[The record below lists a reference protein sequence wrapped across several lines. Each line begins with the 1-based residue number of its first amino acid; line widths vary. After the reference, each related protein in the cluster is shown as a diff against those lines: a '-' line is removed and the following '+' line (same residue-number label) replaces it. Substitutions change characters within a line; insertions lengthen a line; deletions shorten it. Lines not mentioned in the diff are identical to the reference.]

1 VNIPGVFIR
10 RPVATT
16 LLAVAIF
23 LSGALAYFHLPV
35 APLPNITFPVVVV
48 QASMAGASPSIMAS
62 TVAEPLER
70 RLGTIADV
78 SELTSVSTVGSS
90 QIVIQFGLN
99 RDINGAA
106 RDVQAAIQAARA
118 DLPTTLRNNPTY
130 REFNPADSPIM
141 VLALTSKTLTRAQ
154 LYDSADSVIQQQ
166 LSQVD
171 GVGQITLGG
180 SALPSVRVELQPDQ
194 LNSYGIGMEDV
205 RAAISA
211 ANADSVK
218 GHIDQN
224 GIRYEVESN
233 DQISKAAPYRDLVI
247 AYRNGSPVQLRD
259 VAQVLD
265 SAENIRNAGLYNG
278 QDAVLVIVYPL
289 PGSNIVKTVA
299 QIRKSLPSI
308 EATLPQNVHVGVA
321 VDRSQ
326 SVNAAV
332 GDTERTLFIAVLL
345 VIGVVFVFLQS
356 PRAVLVPA
364 VALPLSIV
372 GTFGPMYLL
381 GYSIDNLSLMAL
393 TIGTGF
399 VVDDAVVVLENIVRH
414 VESGMDVHEAAM
426 VGSAEV
432 SFTVISMSLSLIAV
446 FLPILLM
453 PGIVG
458 LLFHEFAVTLSI
470 AILLS
475 LVISLTITPTMA
487 AFVISRKSL
496 HSKARWAVWYE
507 RQFERFRQAYSRS
520 LTIVLDHA
528 LAVILTLIGLI
539 VLNVVLIRFVPSTFF
554 PEQDNGILMG
564 QIIADQSISFQA
576 MQKKL
581 AQLQDIVQKD
591 PAVASVAGFT
601 GGRALNTANV
611 FIELKPLAERK
622 VAASQ
627 VVDRLRPKLN
637 AVSGAKLFLQAA
649 QDLRIGGR
657 QSASE
662 YQYTLTSDDPEALFE
677 WVPKLVT
684 ALGKYHDRIVDVNS
698 DLQQNGLQLY
708 VNIDRTTAARYGF
721 APNQIDSVLY
731 DAFGQRTVSTV
742 YNQLNQY
749 YVVMEVAP
757 QYWQYPQTID
767 RIRFSTAAG
776 NPSGTQQTQ
785 MSKQIVTGVTAVTTG
800 TSTSTGSAGTTGTT
814 ASTGTAGATGSS
826 GATTSTSTSSSGT
839 SSRNADAE
847 ANQLTNAISNA
858 KGGSSSGSADST
870 AAETM
875 VPFTALASYIS
886 NHTATQVNHQ
896 GGLVAGTISFNLPP
910 GGSLSDGLAA
920 ISEAGQELGMPASIH
935 GSSAGAAQ
943 VYAQSM
949 GTMPL
954 LILAALAA
962 VYIVLGILYENTV
975 HPITILSTLPSAGIG
990 ATLALLIFGTP
1001 FSVIAMIGIILLIGI
1016 VKKNAIMM
1024 IDVAIH
1030 LQRDEGVEPTKAI
1043 HDAAVVRLRPIM
1055 MTTAA
1060 AVLGAVP
1067 LAIGI
1072 GQGASLRQPLGITVM
1087 GGLILS
1093 QVFTLY
1099 TTPVIYLYLD
1109 RLRARLA
1116 RWSETLPWNRSDA
1129 SA

>member
-1 VNIPGVFIR
+1 MNIPGLFIN

-16 LLAVAIF
+16 LLAVAIL
-23 LSGALAYFHLPV
+23 LSGVLAYFRLPV
-35 APLPNITFPVVVV
+35 APLPNVTYPVIVV
-48 QASMAGASPSIMAS
+48 QAAMAGASPDIMAS

-70 RLGTIADV
+70 RLRSIADV
-78 SELTSVSTVGSS
+78 NELTSTSTVGAAN
-90 QIVIQFGLN
+90 IVIQFGLS

-118 DLPTTLRNNPTY
+118 DLPSTLRNNPTY
-130 REFNPADSPIM
+130 REYNPADSPIM
-141 VLALTSKTLTRAQ
+141 VLALTSDTLTRTQ

-166 LSQVD
+166 LSQVA

-180 SALPSVRVELQPDQ
+180 SALPSVRVELEPDQ
-194 LNSYGIGMEDV
+194 LNSYGIGLEDV

-211 ANADSVK
+211 ANADSAK
-218 GHIDQN
+218 GHIDQA
-224 GIRYEVESN
+224 GQRFEILSN

-247 AYRNGSPVQLRD
+247 AYRNNAPVLLRD
-259 VAQVLD
+259 VADVED

-278 QDAVLVIVYPL
+278 KDAVLVIVYPL
-289 PGSNIVKTVA
+289 PGGNIVKTVA
-299 QIRKSLPSI
+299 QIRKVLPSI
-308 EATLPQNVHVGVA
+308 EATLPHDVHVGIA

-326 SVNAAV
+326 SVRAAV
-332 GDTERTLFIAVLL
+332 SDTERTLFIAVLL

-356 PRAVLVPA
+356 PRAILIPA
-364 VALPLSIV
+364 VALPLSII

-414 VESGMDVHEAAM
+414 VESGMDVREAAIR
-426 VGSAEV
+426 GSAEV

-453 PGIVG
+453 PGIIG

-470 AILLS
+470 AILIS
-475 LVISLTITPTMA
+475 LVISLTVTPTMA
-487 AFVISRKSL
+487 AYLLKRNGDL
-496 HSKARWAVWYE
+496 HSKARWALWFE
-507 RQFERFRQAYSRS
+507 RQFERFKNAYGRS

-528 LAVILTLIGLI
+528 LIVGLTLLGLI
-539 VLNVVLIRFVPSTFF
+539 VLNVFLLRLVPSTFF
-554 PEQDNGILMG
+554 PEQDNGILQG

-576 MQKKL
+576 MAQKL
-581 AQLQDIVQKD
+581 AQLQAIVQQD
-591 PAVASVAGFT
+591 PAVASVAGFA

-611 FIELKPLAERK
+611 FIELKPLSQRK
-622 VAASQ
+622 LSASQ
-627 VVDRLRPKLN
+627 VVTRLRPKLN
-637 AVSGAKLFLQAA
+637 AVSGARLFLQAA

-657 QSASE
+657 QSAAE
-662 YQYTLTSDDPEALFE
+662 YQYTLTGDDPNALFK

-684 ALGKYHDRIVDVNS
+684 ALNKDRADVTDVNS
-698 DLQQNGLQLY
+698 DLQQNGLQIY
-708 VNIDRTTAARYGF
+708 VNMNRATAARYGF
-721 APNQIDSVLY
+721 APNQLDNVLY
-731 DAFGQRTVSTV
+731 DAFGQRTVSTIF
-742 YNQLNQY
+742 NQINQY
-749 YVVMEVAP
+749 FVVMEVAP
-757 QYWQYPQTID
+757 KYWQYPQMID

-776 NPSGTQQTQ
+776 NASGTQQTQ
-785 MSKQIVTGVTAVTTG
+785 MPSNTIKPVQ
-800 TSTSTGSAGTTGTT
+800 TSVV
-814 ASTGTAGATGSS
+814 GTAQ
-826 GATTSTSTSSSGT
+826 TSAPGT
-839 SSRNADAE
+839 NALNANAE
-847 ANQLTNAISNA
+847 ANVLTNAIANA
-858 KGGSSSGSADST
+858 RGGSSSGSADST

-875 VPFTALASYIS
+875 VPFPALASSIS
-886 NHTATQVNHQ
+886 NHTATQVSHQ
-896 GGLVAGTISFNLPP
+896 GGLVAATISFNLPP
-910 GGSLSDGLAA
+910 GGSLSKATAQINRASQEMGL
-920 ISEAGQELGMPASIH
+920 PASIH
-935 GSSAGAAQ
+935 GSFAGAAQ

-949 GTMPL
+949 STMPL

-990 ATLALLIFGTP
+990 AILALLIFGIP

-1016 VKKNAIMM
+1016 VKKNAIIM

-1030 LQRDEGVEPTKAI
+1030 LQRDDKIEPQKAI
-1043 HDAAVVRLRPIM
+1043 HDAAVVRLRPII

-1116 RWSETLPWNRSDA
+1116 RWAASLPWNRQTDA
-1129 SA
+1129 RASP

>member
-1 VNIPGVFIR
+1 MSIPGLFIR

-16 LLAVAIF
+16 LLAVAIL
-23 LSGALAYFHLPV
+23 LSGALGYFNLPV
-35 APLPNITFPVVVV
+35 APLPNVTFPVIVV
-48 QASMAGASPSIMAS
+48 QASMAGASPDIMAS
-62 TVAEPLER
+62 TVAAPLER
-70 RLGTIADV
+70 RLGAIADV
-78 SELTSVSTVGSS
+78 SELTSNSSVGSA
-90 QIVIQFGLN
+90 QVVIQFGLG

-130 REFNPADSPIM
+130 RQYNPSDAPIM
-141 VLALTSKTLTRAQ
+141 VLALTSATLTRAQ
-154 LYDSADSVIQQQ
+154 LYDSANSILQQQ

-194 LNSYGIGMEDV
+194 LNSYGIGLEDV
-205 RAAISA
+205 RAALSS
-211 ANADSVK
+211 ANANSAK
-218 GHIDQN
+218 GHIDQ
-224 GIRYEVESN
+224 GDQRFEVLSN
-233 DQISKAAPYRDLVI
+233 DQISKAAPYRDIVV
-247 AYRNGSPVQLRD
+247 AYRQGAPVFLRD
-259 VAQVLD
+259 VAEVKD
-265 SAENIRNAGLYNG
+265 SAENLRNAGLYNG
-278 QDAVLVIVYPL
+278 KDAVLVIVYPL
-289 PGSNIVKTVA
+289 PGSNIVKTVG
-299 QIRKSLPSI
+299 QIRKALPNV
-308 EATLPQNVHVGVA
+308 EATLPHDVHVGIA

-345 VIGVVFVFLQS
+345 VIGVVFIFLQS

-364 VALPLSIV
+364 VALPLSII

-381 GYSIDNLSLMAL
+381 GYSLDNLSLMAL

-414 VESGMDVHEAAM
+414 VDEGMDVREAALL
-426 VGSAEV
+426 GSAEV
-432 SFTVISMSLSLIAV
+432 SFTVICMSLSLIAV

-475 LVISLTITPTMA
+475 LVISLTVTPTMA
-487 AFVISRKSL
+487 AFVLRRRGLAKQQGRVAAWS
-496 HSKARWAVWYE
+496 E
-507 RQFERFRQAYSRS
+507 RQFERFKQGYDRS
-520 LTIVLDHA
+520 LATALDHRLLVA
-528 LAVILTLIGLI
+528 LVLIGLI
-539 VLNVVLIRFVPSTFF
+539 ILNVFLIRFVPSTFF
-554 PEQDNGILMG
+554 PEQDNGILQG

-576 MQKKL
+576 MEKKL
-581 AQLQDIVQKD
+581 AQLQAIVQKD

-622 VAASQ
+622 ISAAE

-637 AVSGAKLFLQAA
+637 AVSGARLFLQAA

-657 QSASE
+657 QSAAE
-662 YQYTLTSDDPEALFE
+662 YQYTLTSDDPDTLFT
-677 WVPKLVT
+677 WVPKLVA
-684 ALGKYHDRIVDVNS
+684 ALGKERLSDVNS
-698 DLQQNGLQLY
+698 DLQQHGLQIF
-708 VNIDRTTAARYGF
+708 VNFDRATAARYGF
-721 APNQIDSVLY
+721 APNQIDTGLY

-742 YNQLNQY
+742 YNELNQY

-757 QYWQYPQTID
+757 KYWQYPQMLE

-776 NPSGTQQTQ
+776 NASGTQQTQ
-785 MSKQIVTGVTAVTTG
+785 MSSSLVKGVTATSVTTTVQG
-800 TSTSTGSAGTTGTT
+800 TSTTNAK
-814 ASTGTAGATGSS
+814 
-826 GATTSTSTSSSGT
+826 
-839 SSRNADAE
+839 NADAE
-847 ANQLTNAISNA
+847 ANLLTNAISNS
-858 KGGSSSGSADST
+858 KGGGSSGSADST
-870 AAETM
+870 AAETL
-875 VPFTALASYIS
+875 VPFPAIASYVS
-886 NHTATQVNHQ
+886 NHTATQVSHQ
-896 GGLVAGTISFNLPP
+896 DGLVAATVSFNLPP
-910 GGSLSDGLAA
+910 GGSLSQASTIIDQVSRQIGL
-920 ISEAGQELGMPASIH
+920 PASVH
-935 GSSAGAAQ
+935 GSFAGAAQ
-943 VYAQSM
+943 VYGQSM
-949 GTMPL
+949 STMPL
-954 LILAALAA
+954 LIIAALVA

-975 HPITILSTLPSAGIG
+975 HPLTILSTLPSAGIG

-1030 LQRDEGVEPTKAI
+1030 LQRDKGLDAREAI
-1043 HDAAVVRLRPIM
+1043 HNAAVIRLRPIM

-1093 QVFTLY
+1093 QVVTLY

-1109 RLRARLA
+1109 GFRARLA
-1116 RWSETLPWNRSDA
+1116 RWNDRLPWNHVDA
-1129 SA
+1129 STTL

>member
-1 VNIPGVFIR
+1 MSIPGLFIR

-16 LLAVAIF
+16 LLAVAIL
-23 LSGALAYFHLPV
+23 LSGALGYFNLPV
-35 APLPNITFPVVVV
+35 APLPNVTFPVIVV
-48 QASMAGASPSIMAS
+48 QASMAGASPDIMAS
-62 TVAEPLER
+62 TVAAPLER
-70 RLGTIADV
+70 RLGAIADV
-78 SELTSVSTVGSS
+78 SELTSNSSVGSA
-90 QIVIQFGLN
+90 QVVIQFGLG

-130 REFNPADSPIM
+130 RQYNPSDAPIM
-141 VLALTSKTLTRAQ
+141 VLALTSATLTRAQ
-154 LYDSADSVIQQQ
+154 LYDSANSILQQQ

-194 LNSYGIGMEDV
+194 LNSYGIGLEDV
-205 RAAISA
+205 RASLSS
-211 ANADSVK
+211 ANANSAK
-218 GHIDQN
+218 GHIDQ
-224 GIRYEVESN
+224 GDQRFEVLSN
-233 DQISKAAPYRDLVI
+233 DQISKAAPYRDIVV
-247 AYRNGSPVQLRD
+247 AYRQGAPVFLRD
-259 VAQVLD
+259 VAEVKD
-265 SAENIRNAGLYNG
+265 SAENLRNAGLYNG
-278 QDAVLVIVYPL
+278 KDAVLVIVYPL
-289 PGSNIVKTVA
+289 PGSNIVKTVG
-299 QIRKSLPSI
+299 QIRKVLPNV
-308 EATLPQNVHVGVA
+308 EATLPHDVHVGIA

-345 VIGVVFVFLQS
+345 VIGVVFIFLQS

-364 VALPLSIV
+364 VALPLSII

-381 GYSIDNLSLMAL
+381 GYSLDNLSLMAL

-414 VESGMDVHEAAM
+414 VDEGMDVHEAALL
-426 VGSAEV
+426 GSAEV

-475 LVISLTITPTMA
+475 LVISLTVTPTMA
-487 AFVISRKSL
+487 AFVLRPRGSAKRQGRVAAWS
-496 HSKARWAVWYE
+496 E
-507 RQFERFRQAYSRS
+507 RQFERFKQGYDRS
-520 LTIVLDHA
+520 LATALDHRLLVA
-528 LAVILTLIGLI
+528 LVLIGLI
-539 VLNVVLIRFVPSTFF
+539 ILNVFLIRFVPSTFF
-554 PEQDNGILMG
+554 PEQDNGILQG

-576 MQKKL
+576 MEKKL
-581 AQLQDIVQKD
+581 AQLQAIVQKD

-622 VAASQ
+622 ISASQ

-637 AVSGAKLFLQAA
+637 AVSGARLFLQAA

-657 QSASE
+657 QSAAE
-662 YQYTLTSDDPEALFE
+662 YQYTLTSDDPDTLFT
-677 WVPKLVT
+677 WVPKLVA
-684 ALGKYHDRIVDVNS
+684 ALGKERLSDVNS
-698 DLQQNGLQLY
+698 DLQQHGLQIF
-708 VNIDRTTAARYGF
+708 VNFDRATAARYGF
-721 APNQIDSVLY
+721 APNQIDTGLY

-742 YNQLNQY
+742 YNELNQY

-757 QYWQYPQTID
+757 KYWQYPQMLE

-776 NPSGTQQTQ
+776 NASGTQQTQ
-785 MSKQIVTGVTAVTTG
+785 MSGSLVKGVTATSVTTAAQG
-800 TSTSTGSAGTTGTT
+800 TSTTKAKNAG
-814 ASTGTAGATGSS
+814 
-826 GATTSTSTSSSGT
+826 
-839 SSRNADAE
+839 AE
-847 ANQLTNAISNA
+847 ANLLTNAISNA
-858 KGGSSSGSADST
+858 KGGGSSGSADST
-870 AAETM
+870 AAETL
-875 VPFTALASYIS
+875 VPFPAIASYVS
-886 NHTATQVNHQ
+886 NHTATQVSHQ
-896 GGLVAGTISFNLPP
+896 DGLVAATVSFNLPP
-910 GGSLSDGLAA
+910 GGSLSQASAIIDQVSQQIGL
-920 ISEAGQELGMPASIH
+920 PASIH
-935 GSSAGAAQ
+935 GSFAGAAQ
-943 VYAQSM
+943 VYGQSM
-949 GTMPL
+949 STMPL
-954 LILAALAA
+954 LIIAALVA

-975 HPITILSTLPSAGIG
+975 HPVTILSTLPSAGIG

-1030 LQRDEGVEPTKAI
+1030 LQRDKGLDAREAI
-1043 HDAAVVRLRPIM
+1043 HNAAVIRLRPIM

-1093 QVFTLY
+1093 QVVTLY

-1109 RLRARLA
+1109 GFRARLA
-1116 RWSETLPWNRSDA
+1116 RWNDRLPWNHVDA
-1129 SA
+1129 STTL

>member
-1 VNIPGVFIR
+1 VSIPGLFIK

-16 LLAVAIF
+16 LLAVAIL
-23 LSGALAYFHLPV
+23 LSGGLAYFRLPV
-35 APLPNITFPVVVV
+35 APLPNVTYPVIVV
-48 QASMAGASPSIMAS
+48 QAAMAGASPEIMAS

-70 RLGTIADV
+70 RLRSISDV
-78 SELTSVSTVGSS
+78 NELTSTSTVGAAN
-90 QIVIQFGLN
+90 IVIQFGLS

-118 DLPTTLRNNPTY
+118 DLPSTLRNNPTY
-130 REFNPADSPIM
+130 REYNPADSPIM
-141 VLALTSKTLTRAQ
+141 VLALTSDTLTRAQ

-166 LSQVD
+166 LSQVS

-211 ANADSVK
+211 ANADSAK
-218 GHIDQN
+218 GHIDQ
-224 GIRYEVESN
+224 GGRRFEILSN

-247 AYRNGSPVQLRD
+247 AYRNNAPVLLRD
-259 VAQVLD
+259 VADVED

-278 QDAVLVIVYPL
+278 KDAVLVVVYPL
-289 PGSNIVKTVA
+289 PGGNIVKTVA
-299 QIRKSLPSI
+299 QIRKALPSI
-308 EATLPQNVHVGVA
+308 EATLPHDVHVGIA

-326 SVNAAV
+326 SVRAAV

-356 PRAVLVPA
+356 PRAILIPA
-364 VALPLSIV
+364 VALPLSII

-381 GYSIDNLSLMAL
+381 GYSLDNLSLMAL

-414 VESGMDVHEAAM
+414 VESGMDVREAAIR
-426 VGSAEV
+426 GSTEV

-453 PGIVG
+453 PGIIG

-470 AILLS
+470 AILIS
-475 LVISLTITPTMA
+475 LVISLTVTPAMA
-487 AFVISRKSL
+487 AYVLKRGSEL
-496 HSKARWAVWYE
+496 HSKARWALWFE
-507 RQFERFRQAYSRS
+507 RQFERFKNAYARS

-528 LAVILTLIGLI
+528 LIVGLTLVGLI
-539 VLNVVLIRFVPSTFF
+539 ALNVFLLRLVPSTFF
-554 PEQDNGILMG
+554 PEQDNGILQG

-576 MQKKL
+576 MEQKL
-581 AQLQDIVQKD
+581 AQLQAIVQQD
-591 PAVASVAGFT
+591 PAVASVAGFA

-611 FIELKPLAERK
+611 FIELKPLSQRK
-622 VAASQ
+622 LSASQ
-627 VVDRLRPKLN
+627 VVARLRPKLN
-637 AVSGAKLFLQAA
+637 AVSGARLFLQAA

-657 QSASE
+657 QSAAE
-662 YQYTLTSDDPEALFE
+662 YQYTLTSDDSTALFT
-677 WVPKLVT
+677 WVPKLVA
-684 ALGKYHDRIVDVNS
+684 ALSKDRADVTDVNS
-698 DLQQNGLQLY
+698 DLQQNGLQIY
-708 VNIDRTTAARYGF
+708 VNMDRATAARYGF
-721 APNQIDSVLY
+721 APNQIDNVLY
-731 DAFGQRTVSTV
+731 DAFGQRTVSTIF
-742 YNQLNQY
+742 NQINQY
-749 YVVMEVAP
+749 FVVMEVAP
-757 QYWQYPQTID
+757 KYWQYPQMIN
-767 RIRFSTAAG
+767 RIYFSTAAG
-776 NPSGTQQTQ
+776 NASGTQQTQ
-785 MSKQIVTGVTAVTTG
+785 MPGNTVTPVQTPAAV
-800 TSTSTGSAGTTGTT
+800 STP
-814 ASTGTAGATGSS
+814 ASE
-826 GATTSTSTSSSGT
+826 SGT
-839 SSRNADAE
+839 NALNANAE
-847 ANQLTNAISNA
+847 ANVLTNAIANSR
-858 KGGSSSGSADST
+858 GGSSSGSADST

-875 VPFTALASYIS
+875 VPFPALASSIS
-886 NHTATQVNHQ
+886 NHTATQVSHQ
-896 GGLVAGTISFNLPP
+896 GGLVAATISFNLPP
-910 GGSLSDGLAA
+910 GGSLSKATA
-920 ISEAGQELGMPASIH
+920 EINRASQELGLPASIH
-935 GSSAGAAQ
+935 GSYAGAAQ

-949 GTMPL
+949 STMPL
-954 LILAALAA
+954 LILAALSA

-990 ATLALLIFGTP
+990 AILALLIFGTP

-1016 VKKNAIMM
+1016 VKKNAIIM

-1030 LQRDEGVEPTKAI
+1030 LQRDDGVEPQKAI

-1067 LAIGI
+1067 LAIGL

-1116 RWSETLPWNRSDA
+1116 RWSATLPWNRQTDA
-1129 SA
+1129 SPSI

>member
-1 VNIPGVFIR
+1 MSIPGLFIK

-16 LLAVAIF
+16 LLAVAIL
-23 LSGALAYFHLPV
+23 LSGSLAYFKLPV
-35 APLPNITFPVVVV
+35 APLPNVTYPVIVV
-48 QASMAGASPSIMAS
+48 QASMAGASPGIMAS
-62 TVAEPLER
+62 TVAAPLER
-70 RLGTIADV
+70 RLGSIADV
-78 SELTSVSTVGSS
+78 SEMTSTSSVGSAN
-90 QIVIQFGLN
+90 IVIQFGLS

-106 RDVQAAIQAARA
+106 RDVQAALQASRA
-118 DLPTTLRNNPTY
+118 DLPSTLRNNPTY
-130 REFNPADSPIM
+130 REYNPADSPIM
-141 VLALTSKTLTRAQ
+141 VLALTSNTLTRAQ

-194 LNSYGIGMEDV
+194 LNSYGIGLEDV
-205 RAAISA
+205 RAAISS
-211 ANADSVK
+211 ANANSAK
-218 GHIDQN
+218 GHIDQ
-224 GIRYEVESN
+224 GDQRFEVTSN
-233 DQISKAAPYRDLVI
+233 DQINTAAPYRDLVV
-247 AYRNGSPVQLRD
+247 AYRNNAPVLLRD
-259 VAQVLD
+259 VADVED

-278 QDAVLVIVYPL
+278 KDAVLVIVYPL
-289 PGSNIVKTVA
+289 PGGNIVKTVA
-299 QIRKSLPSI
+299 QIRKVLPSI
-308 EATLPQNVHVGVA
+308 EATLPHNVHIGIA

-332 GDTERTLFIAVLL
+332 NDTERTLFMAVLL
-345 VIGVVFVFLQS
+345 VIGVVFIFLQS
-356 PRAVLVPA
+356 PRAILVPA
-364 VALPLSIV
+364 VALPLSII

-414 VESGMDVHEAAM
+414 VESGMDVREAALR
-426 VGSAEV
+426 GSAEV

-475 LVISLTITPTMA
+475 LVISLTVTPTMA
-487 AFVISRKSL
+487 AYVLNRKTL
-496 HSKARWAVWYE
+496 HSKARWALWYE
-507 RQFERFRQAYSRS
+507 RQFERFKNAYSRS
-520 LTIVLDHA
+520 LTTVLDHA
-528 LAVILTLIGLI
+528 LLVGLTLIGLI
-539 VLNVVLIRFVPSTFF
+539 VLNVLLIKLVPSTFF

-576 MQKKL
+576 MEQKL
-581 AQLQDIVQKD
+581 AQLQAIVQKD

-622 VAASQ
+622 LSAAQ

-649 QDLRIGGR
+649 QDLHIGGR
-657 QSASE
+657 SSAAE
-662 YQYTLTSDDPEALFE
+662 YQYTLTSDDPTALFK
-677 WVPKLVT
+677 WVPALVT
-684 ALGKYHDRIVDVNS
+684 ALGKDRTQMTDVNS
-698 DLQQNGLQLY
+698 DLQQNGLQIY
-708 VNIDRTTAARYGF
+708 VNFDRATSARYGF

-757 QYWQYPQTID
+757 KYWQYPQMLD
-767 RIRFSTAAG
+767 RMRFSTAAG
-776 NPSGTQQTQ
+776 NASGTQQTQ
-785 MSKQIVTGVTAVTTG
+785 ISSSLVQPVQQVTAV
-800 TSTSTGSAGTTGTT
+800 SATQG
-814 ASTGTAGATGSS
+814 
-826 GATTSTSTSSSGT
+826 STSSS
-839 SSRNADAE
+839 NALNANAE

-870 AAETM
+870 SSETL
-875 VPFTALASYIS
+875 VPFPQLATYTS
-886 NHTATQVNHQ
+886 NHTATQVSHQ
-896 GGLVAGTISFNLPP
+896 GGLVAATISFNLPP
-910 GGSLSDGLAA
+910 GGSLSKATDAINQASQQLGL
-920 ISEAGQELGMPASIH
+920 PASIH
-935 GSSAGAAQ
+935 GSFAGAAQ

-949 GTMPL
+949 STMPL

-962 VYIVLGILYENTV
+962 VYIVLGMLYENTV

-1030 LQRDEGVEPTKAI
+1030 LQRDEGYEPQRAI

-1087 GGLILS
+1087 GGLIFS

-1099 TTPVIYLYLD
+1099 TTPVIYIYLD

-1116 RWSETLPWNRSDA
+1116 KWSATLPWNRSDA